1 MHPRLARFRLLTG
14 PVLMATAA
22 AMLLVPAGPAT
33 AKPAPGCAAGGVKV
47 SAGASPTTVSVTD
60 TTTGTGTQVVVT
72 VSGTDFT
79 IDSATG
85 ALTNASWCLK
95 AGSQTQNGTGTF
107 GTSAVVNKK
116 GAPQAIALLVVY
128 NVTSPFAGA
137 RAICEGTPL
146 AGTFRVLP
154 ADGPNYW
161 TCTFD
166 VVTDVDIEQAVIKF
180 AALETECLT
189 ARNAV
194 ALLAPDAGSTGSLT
208 GVCNKD

>member
-137 RAICEGTPL
+137 RAICAKAPRSRGLSGCCRRTVPTT
-146 AGTFRVLP
+146 GP
-154 ADGPNYW
+154 APSMSSPTW
-161 TCTFD
+161 TSSRPSSSSRRSKPS
-166 VVTDVDIEQAVIKF
+166 A
-180 AALETECLT
+180 
-189 ARNAV
+189 
-194 ALLAPDAGSTGSLT
+194 
-208 GVCNKD
+208 

>member
-1 MHPRLARFRLLTG
+1 VHPRHARFRLLTG

-22 AMLLVPAGPAT
+22 AMLLIPAGPAT

-47 SAGASPTTVSVTD
+47 SAGASPATVSVTD

-72 VSGTDFT
+72 VSGTGFT
-79 IDSATG
+79 IASATG
-85 ALTNASWCLK
+85 ALIDASWCLK
-95 AGSQTQNGTGTF
+95 AGSQTQNGTGVY
-107 GTSAVVNKK
+107 GTSGVVNKK

-128 NVTSPFAGA
+128 DVTSPFAEA

-146 AGTFRVLP
+146 AGTFRVLR
-154 ADGPNYW
+154 ADGPDYW

-166 VVTDVDIEQAVIKF
+166 VATDVDVEQAVIKF
-180 AALETECLT
+180 RALEVECLK
-189 ARNAV
+189 AHNAV
-194 ALLAPDAGSTGSLT
+194 ALLTPDAGTRGSLT